1 MVPLNIW
8 KSEWMKILFKL
19 TFNIKIVTSLLEHNL
34 SHKKRVFRLS
44 FRFLWLWNNWRF
56 LSSIICEYYSLNIIV
71 NPNSFSTLNIYLNN
85 TLKYYDSQ
93 ALNVKLKLMEG
104 AMILFSKKLQ
114 AMKYL
119 ALRSTG
125 LQNIFWKICKPSGSP
140 PTYLMYTP
148 LHVTCYCK
156 ISKPLWGTVK
166 RSLSNSNWRTF
177 FPNFVYLTIFH
188 NKFLSGPAKRKKI
201 KTWHKNCYI
210 ITADIKINSKN
221 ISDKNNRKVYDK
233 EERDKL

>member
-104 AMILFSKKLQ
+104 AMIFFFFYLQ

-177 FPNFVYLTIFH
+177 FLISFILQSFIINFSAALQ
-188 NKFLSGPAKRKKI
+188 N
-201 KTWHKNCYI
+201 
-210 ITADIKINSKN
+210 
-221 ISDKNNRKVYDK
+221 
-233 EERDKL
+233 ERRLKLDTRTVT

>member
-85 TLKYYDSQ
+85 TLKYYDSH

-104 AMILFSKKLQ
+104 AMIFFSKKLQ

-177 FPNFVYLTIFH
+177 FLISFILQSFIINFSAALQ
-188 NKFLSGPAKRKKI
+188 N
-201 KTWHKNCYI
+201 
-210 ITADIKINSKN
+210 
-221 ISDKNNRKVYDK
+221 
-233 EERDKL
+233 ERRLKLDTRTVT

>member
-19 TFNIKIVTSLLEHNL
+19 TFNIEIVTSLLEHNL

-104 AMILFSKKLQ
+104 AMIFFSKKLQ

-177 FPNFVYLTIFH
+177 FLISFILQSFIINFSAALQ
-188 NKFLSGPAKRKKI
+188 N
-201 KTWHKNCYI
+201 
-210 ITADIKINSKN
+210 
-221 ISDKNNRKVYDK
+221 
-233 EERDKL
+233 ERRLKLDTRTVT